1 MRLNLIEET
10 TLVGRFPSES
20 VCPSR
25 ITMSESVFDVNCKT
39 LLVFIDKVPESSLET
54 CSLDNLVQGYFYAEC
69 F

>member
-1 MRLNLIEET
+1 
-10 TLVGRFPSES
+10 
-20 VCPSR
+20 
-25 ITMSESVFDVNCKT
+25 MSESVFDVNCKT